1 MAGPFYYFY
10 KYDTRVEALLDPVVA
25 PFLTNLASGM
35 LSLWVYDLRKGGVIA
50 EQGYW
55 FLLIDTNPPSNP
67 ALLTIPQF
75 QFMIDVEL
83 QGTTGAGVLA
93 SNRPLSFLQ
102 NVQVVTPYGG
112 FIPKGLNNPNFG
124 ILLQSEA
131 DDYTG
136 HHAPITLADG
146 FSFIKLAQQP

>member
-10 KYDTRVEALLDPVVA
+10 QYDSRVQALLDPVVS
-25 PFLTNLASGM
+25 PFLTNTSVGTL
-35 LSLWVYDLRKGGVIA
+35 LLWIYDLRKGGVIA
-50 EQGYW
+50 EPGYW
-55 FLLIDTNPPSNP
+55 FLVIDTNPPSNP
-67 ALLTIPQF
+67 LLLTIPQF

-112 FIPKGLNNPNFG
+112 FIIKGLNNPLFDV
-124 ILLQSEA
+124 LLLSEA

-136 HHAPITLADG
+136 HRPPITLADG
-146 FSFIKLAQQP
+146 FSFIKLTQQP